1 MSCAQRCLW
10 CGFGLLLTLF
20 FNGCI
25 STRQPWYGRRSTDPA
40 LSQGTLYLRV
50 ASKTQRRRILRARKK
65 QKRRFRRY
73 ARVRA
78 RTLNP
83 SQEWV
88 SVRKTPLRW
97 NRSLPVVKS
106 PPLSRCRRVLLK
118 KARASLGQVINRCNR
133 VANYARYRSDC
144 VGWVRCMYAN
154 LGIDIFRVPGFKAP
168 SGVMLAH
175 EFIRRHGLL
184 HRGLPAPGDMVFWH
198 GTIDRGK
205 NGRLDDDLLTHIG
218 MVEKVEADGRISIL
232 HTGYGIKPGVN
243 RIYMTLRQPKVYK
256 RKVPS
261 TKAPYYITKRT
272 WRSLPLCRR
281 YNRQRKR
288 CWRSLKGYYQK
299 GTQSWKSKRKQ
310 CLKISRKSGYY
321 CTKIV
326 KRLRRTIP
334 RIYNHFLVSART
346 RKVALGHTTAQ
357 LFAGFGSL
365 TFCPD
370 SRQMP
375 LSLIQ
380 QPPSPLF
387 SDTST
392 RPASLVEQTS
402 WLLPTWSTTR
412 SPWKSISVLPRPTNQ
427 TSP

>member
-1 MSCAQRCLW
+1 
-10 CGFGLLLTLF
+10 
-20 FNGCI
+20 
-25 STRQPWYGRRSTDPA
+25 
-40 LSQGTLYLRV
+40 
-50 ASKTQRRRILRARKK
+50 
-65 QKRRFRRY
+65 
-73 ARVRA
+73 
-78 RTLNP
+78 
-83 SQEWV
+83 
-88 SVRKTPLRW
+88 
-97 NRSLPVVKS
+97 
-106 PPLSRCRRVLLK
+106 
-118 KARASLGQVINRCNR
+118 
-133 VANYARYRSDC
+133 
-144 VGWVRCMYAN
+144 
-154 LGIDIFRVPGFKAP
+154 
-168 SGVMLAH
+168 
-175 EFIRRHGLL
+175 
-184 HRGLPAPGDMVFWH
+184 
-198 GTIDRGK
+198 
-205 NGRLDDDLLTHIG
+205 
-218 MVEKVEADGRISIL
+218 
-232 HTGYGIKPGVN
+232 
-243 RIYMTLRQPKVYK
+243 
-256 RKVPS
+256 
-261 TKAPYYITKRT
+261 
-272 WRSLPLCRR
+272 
-281 YNRQRKR
+281 
-288 CWRSLKGYYQK
+288 LKGYYQK